1 MARTGRAISPRRVRR
16 WINQAASEAGI
27 EIDDRKK
34 RVINSILA
42 TMPTKHPNPTNIV
55 IWSNRQVTR
64 ILSKFPEYKAEADLI
79 RLRVRQ
85 EILYFMNEPEFQ
97 RLAILAQGAGKLR
110 PHWIRQNAYA
120 LYLSTKRFS
129 RRPDGQI
136 DWQFVFDRL
145 SVKKF
150 SYRALRSY
158 GGDKEKIIAGLKE
171 LLEAEDPAV
180 FNPNWVYRH
189 SGSVAKQISTVF
201 KSDWAEVL
209 SHLDEKWRDRFTHKR
224 FPREIKFY
232 RGKREFA
239 ALVKKHRGNL
249 YPLYSTLDRAD
260 RHLRNAVALDFIA
273 AAQKGNK
280 LALDFL
286 LDCLT
291 MTVQADEQFNLWIG
305 FEDLRLAKIKSCI
318 FLFDIRKS
326 PNFFA
331 YLAKSLRMA
340 SLPFRGKE
348 KFSLNCHVKDSQK
361 ELSEFLLTESQN
373 QEVEEF
379 IKDIKLALEAQ

>member
-27 EIDDRKK
+27 EIDDRKQS
-34 RVINSILA
+34 VIKSILA
-42 TMPTKHPNPTNIV
+42 TMPTKRPNPTHIV

-64 ILSKFPEYKAEADLI
+64 ILSDFPKYKAEADLI

-97 RLAILAQGAGKLR
+97 RLAALAQGAGRLS
-110 PHWIRQNAYA
+110 PNWIRQNAYA

-158 GGDKEKIIAGLKE
+158 GGDKEKIAAGLGA

-189 SGSVAKQISTVF
+189 SGSVAKQVSSVF

-209 SHLDEKWRDRFTHKR
+209 SYLDEKWRERFTHKR

-232 RGKREFA
+232 QGKKEFG
-239 ALVKKHRGNL
+239 ALVRKHKSNL
-249 YPLYSTLDRAD
+249 YPLYSTLDRED
-260 RHLRNAVALDFIA
+260 RCLRDAVVLDFIA
-273 AAQKGNK
+273 VAQKGNR

-291 MTVQADEQFNLWIG
+291 MTVQADEQFNLWLG

-326 PNFFA
+326 PHFFA
-331 YLAKSLRMA
+331 YLAKSLCMA
-340 SLPFRGKE
+340 SLPFRGTE
-348 KFSLNCHVKDSQK
+348 KFSLNGKIKDSQK
-361 ELSEFLLTESQN
+361 ELSEFLLTEN
-373 QEVEEF
+373 QKQETEEF
-379 IKDIKLALEAQ
+379 IQSIRAALRTK